1 MAVVVSDAGPLIAL
15 AKVDALFVARRLF
28 SRLQIPE
35 AVWSECRGK
44 PGEDS
49 RRIAQAGRDGWL
61 RVVKL
66 TTEAT
71 RKRFPHSLGRGE
83 IEALQLAMETKPSL
97 LIVDDRLA
105 RRQAL
110 QLELN
115 FIGTARMLL
124 LAEQRS
130 LIDDAETVVQQMTA
144 NGYRISPRVL
154 QQLKARD
161 IPVAQKIG
169 AVEAASEFIE
179 RRAAG
184 ARPDELTRY
193 LDDAPD
199 TPPAPGDELPEA

>member
-28 SRLQIPE
+28 ARLQIPE

-44 PGEDS
+44 PGDDS
-49 RRIAQAGRDGWL
+49 RRIEQAGCEGWL

-71 RKRFPHSLGRGE
+71 RQRFPPSLGRGE
-83 IEALQLAMETKPSL
+83 VEALQLAMETRPSL

-110 QLELN
+110 QLGLDY
-115 FIGTARMLL
+115 IGTVRMLL
-124 LAEQRS
+124 LAERRS
-130 LIDDAETVVQQMTA
+130 LIDDAETVVQRMTA

-154 QQLKARD
+154 QQLKAGD
-161 IPVAQKIG
+161 TPVAQKIG
-169 AVEAASEFIE
+169 LAEARNEFLE

-184 ARPDELTRY
+184 AGPDELTRY

-199 TPPAPGDELPEA
+199 KPPAPGDKLPEA

>member
-28 SRLQIPE
+28 ARLQIPE

-44 PGEDS
+44 PGDDS
-49 RRIAQAGRDGWL
+49 RRIEQAGRDGWL

-71 RKRFPHSLGRGE
+71 RKRFPPSLGRGE
-83 IEALQLAMETKPSL
+83 IEALQFAMETRPSL

-110 QLELN
+110 QLGLDY
-115 FIGTARMLL
+115 IGTVRMLL
-124 LAEQRS
+124 LAERRS
-130 LIDDAETVVQQMTA
+130 LIDDAETVVQRMTA

-161 IPVAQKIG
+161 TPVAQKSG
-169 AVEAASEFIE
+169 AVEAASEFLE

-184 ARPDELTRY
+184 AKPDELTRY
-193 LDDAPD
+193 LENTPD

>member
-28 SRLQIPE
+28 ARLQIPE

-44 PGEDS
+44 PGDDS
-49 RRIAQAGRDGWL
+49 RRIEQAERDGWL
-61 RVVKL
+61 RVVRL

-71 RKRFPHSLGRGE
+71 RKRFPPSLGRGE
-83 IEALQLAMETKPSL
+83 IEALQLAMETRPSL

-110 QLELN
+110 QVGLDY
-115 FIGTARMLL
+115 IGTVRMLL
-124 LAEQRS
+124 LAERRS
-130 LIDDAETVVQQMTA
+130 LIDDAETVVQRMTA

-161 IPVAQKIG
+161 TPAAQKSD
-169 AVEAASEFIE
+169 AVEAASEFLE
-179 RRAAG
+179 RRTAG
-184 ARPDELTRY
+184 AKPDELTRY
-193 LDDAPD
+193 LENAPD

>member
-1 MAVVVSDAGPLIAL
+1 MAVVISDAGPLIAL

-28 SRLQIPE
+28 ARLQIPE

-44 PGEDS
+44 PGDDS
-49 RRIAQAGRDGWL
+49 RRIEQAEREGWL
-61 RVVKL
+61 RVARL
-66 TTEAT
+66 TPEAN
-71 RKRFPHSLGRGE
+71 RKRFPSSLGRGE
-83 IEALQLAMETKPSL
+83 IEALQLAMETRPSL
-97 LIVDDRLA
+97 LILDDRLA

-110 QLELN
+110 QLGLDY
-115 FIGTARMLL
+115 IGTVRMLL

-154 QQLKARD
+154 QQLKAGD
-161 IPVAQKIG
+161 TPGAQKRG
-169 AVEAASEFIE
+169 PVEPASELPE

-184 ARPDELTRY
+184 TRPDELTRY